1 MRSSFHENH
10 EGRFYYRCMITV
22 LVQCGTQFRVA
33 YPPMLLC
40 STECANPL
48 TVLLRRGS
56 EYRPKQKIR
65 VSKIMA

>member
-1 MRSSFHENH
+1 MRSSFHENY

-48 TVLLRRGS
+48 TV
-56 EYRPKQKIR
+56 
-65 VSKIMA
+65 